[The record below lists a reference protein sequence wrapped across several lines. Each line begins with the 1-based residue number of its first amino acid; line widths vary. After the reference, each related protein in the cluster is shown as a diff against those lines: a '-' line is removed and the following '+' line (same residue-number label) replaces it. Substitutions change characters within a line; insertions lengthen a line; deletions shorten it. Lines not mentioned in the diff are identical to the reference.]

1 MHNKVK
7 VLLIGCG
14 RVAEHYKIVFEKI
27 KNKNFVITAICDLDL
42 KKLKKFQKHYKCSA
56 YQDYKKAILSQVFD
70 LAIILTPSGS
80 HYSISYECINSGVN
94 TITEKPMSMNKSEC
108 NSLIKLAKSKKILFG
123 CVFQN
128 RFNPSILFIKKLID
142 KGYFGKIITANI
154 RLRWARYQEYYNDG
168 WHGTWKNDGG
178 VINQQCIHH
187 IDILNMINGP
197 VVKVCAFGDNLLNN
211 LEAEDS
217 MVALF
222 RFKNKSMGTLEAT
235 TAARPKDIEAS
246 LSVVAE
252 KGYFDISGVALNKIT
267 DIYVKGKSFNLK
279 LIKKKYSQNVP
290 NGYGLGH
297 IPFFENVFTNILDNK
312 LIPPVD
318 SLSSRDTTHLIHALY
333 KSHETN
339 KWIKVDNKAISSK
352 LGN

>member
-1 MHNKVK
+1 MSKQVK
-7 VLLIGCG
+7 ILLIGCG
-14 RVAEHYKIVFEKI
+14 RVAEHYKAVFKKI
-27 KNKNFVITAICDLDL
+27 KNKNFIISAVCDLNTN
-42 KKLKKFQKHYKCSA
+42 KLKKFQKYYKCNS
-56 YQDYKKAILSQVFD
+56 YKNHKEAMLSQVFD

-80 HYSISYECINSGVN
+80 HYTISHDCINMRVN
-94 TITEKPMSMNKSEC
+94 TITEKPMSMKKKEC
-108 NSLIKLAKSKKILFG
+108 DILIKLAKSKKVLFG

-128 RFNPSILFIKKLID
+128 RFNPSILFIKGLID

-197 VVKVCAFGDNLLNN
+197 VDKVCSLGENLLNN

-222 RFKNKSMGTLEAT
+222 KFKNKSLGTLEAT

-252 KGYFDISGVALNKIT
+252 NGYFDISGIALNKIT
-267 DIYVKGKSFNLK
+267 DIYIKGKKFDLN
-279 LIKKKYSQNVP
+279 LIKRKYSQDVP

-297 IPFFENVFTNILDNK
+297 IPFFEKVFMNIINK
-312 LIPPVD
+312 KLTPPVD
-318 SLSSRDTTHLIHALY
+318 VLSSRDTTHLIHALY
-333 KSHETN
+333 KSSETK